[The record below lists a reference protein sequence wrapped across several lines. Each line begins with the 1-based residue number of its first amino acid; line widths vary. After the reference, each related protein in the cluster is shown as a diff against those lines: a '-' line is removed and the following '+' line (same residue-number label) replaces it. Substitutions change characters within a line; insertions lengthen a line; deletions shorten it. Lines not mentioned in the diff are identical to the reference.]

1 MRRYI
6 VKSHH
11 KRRVH
16 YPDLC
21 RTFDIFDASDLCFVY
36 SFIRLKSI
44 LLDEKL
50 RRPMATISDVA
61 RHAGVTT
68 ATVSNV
74 ITGKVVVSEK
84 TRTRV
89 LKAIEDL
96 GYRPNLVARGL
107 ARGKT
112 FTIALVVPTIS
123 NPFFSEVVE
132 EIEQIADRHDFQL
145 MLSTTYNSM
154 EQGKRHLERM
164 SSRWVDGF
172 IVMGMSADIAD
183 VLTVAQR
190 GKPVVLSVWNQDS
203 RAQTLPIV
211 DIDFR
216 YAGELATQHLLQ
228 LGHRRIAT
236 ILEEPVQ
243 HSRLEGYKLSL
254 AAWDVPFVPDYV
266 VQGNSSFESG
276 ANAARA
282 LFALSAP
289 PTAIFA
295 GNDMMS
301 LGAIEALTDLGYDVP
316 GDVSIIGVDDIALA
330 RHAHPPL
337 TTIGIPKREMARAA
351 TEILLRRINGQG
363 NHDKAITTLIR
374 PQLVVRQS
382 TAGPAGDAIDK

>member
-1 MRRYI
+1 
-6 VKSHH
+6 
-11 KRRVH
+11 
-16 YPDLC
+16 
-21 RTFDIFDASDLCFVY
+21 
-36 SFIRLKSI
+36 
-44 LLDEKL
+44 
-50 RRPMATISDVA
+50 MATISDVA
-61 RHAGVTT
+61 RRAGVTT

-84 TRTRV
+84 TRARV
-89 LKAIEDL
+89 LEAIKDL

-132 EIEQIADRHDFQL
+132 EVEQIADRHDFQL

-154 EQGKRHLERM
+154 EQGRRHLERM

-183 VLTVAQR
+183 VLAVAQR
-190 GKPVVLSVWNQDS
+190 GKPVVLSVWNQDP

-243 HSRLEGYKLSL
+243 HSRLEGYKLLL
-254 AAWDVPFVPDYV
+254 AAQDIPFVPGYM
-266 VQGNSSFESG
+266 VQGDSSFESG
-276 ANAARA
+276 SQAART
-282 LFALSAP
+282 LFALPEP

-301 LGAIEALTDLGYDVP
+301 LGAIEALTDMGYDVP
-316 GDVSIIGVDDIALA
+316 GDVSVVGVDDIALA
-330 RHAHPPL
+330 RHARPPL

-351 TEILLRRINGQG
+351 TELLMRRINSHGV
-363 NHDKAITTLIR
+363 HDKAITTLIR

-382 TAGPAGDAIDK
+382 TAEPAGGKNGR